1 MFGALVEHNLASHAI
16 DWISNRNK
24 CCLCVNEFEYSDTSA
39 LLDHLTEHTPEFTYF
54 ECKCARRI
62 KKYEQMKNHVI
73 THHAIEA
80 DECAKEVSNL
90 NQLFTGLLQK
100 VKERDHHLMRAQTTA
115 NETENAIQGLMD
127 EEFVMPFDESQE
139 NYSMGY

>member
-1 MFGALVEHNLASHAI
+1 
-16 DWISNRNK
+16 
-24 CCLCVNEFEYSDTSA
+24 
-39 LLDHLTEHTPEFTYF
+39 
-54 ECKCARRI
+54 
-62 KKYEQMKNHVI
+62 MKNHVI
-73 THHAIEA
+73 THHAIGV

-100 VKERDHHLMRAQTTA
+100 VKERDNHLMRGQTTA

-139 NYSMGY
+139 NYSMSY